1 MLRNK
6 PKSRY
11 SGLTII
17 LSNPSRFDKEYK
29 PGIGNLLS
37 ATGGTLFGEILQPE
51 LNSMMCDVRV
61 MEDKSPWL
69 EGTKCI
75 LLLGE
80 HAMHEYALDTR
91 GNTLN
96 EMRGSLLSVGGI
108 PAIASY
114 PPQDAADMKNYE
126 KTHNELSKDY
136 EGDDEVSVGDED
148 DEGDVKRFSPT
159 KRSNYAFWLKKDIE
173 KCKRILQNGVQF
185 RGVASSDNNQRD
197 ILPTYY
203 IYPTADEVVH
213 ILTTTKN
220 THFYFDMETD
230 YEEQNLLCFAFSF
243 DGINIYSVPIL
254 NNDYRPAYTN
264 YHHILRALAIA
275 IRDNIIVA
283 HNGACF
289 DFFVLA
295 FKYHIPVYR
304 CYDTMLAQHRCF
316 PSVEKSLGHCVS
328 LWTWERFHKDNN
340 PGCYL
345 TREHMSNMLKYCA
358 KDVYTMYLV
367 KQGID
372 KYAKTIPG
380 LEASIKCAQDSI
392 VPYLLMSLQGI
403 AFDEQARKAITDE
416 NDKLMMQYIRM
427 MNLLIGDKGLVE
439 MKDHIKSFKGNFTGG
454 NKQACAYFH
463 NLLEY
468 PVLFRS
474 PQSGLPSLGKKIMYR
489 LAMKYPENAVIPII
503 LKYRKVQKETSALK
517 FIPFRDD
524 KGKVY
529 YPPIE
534 QKELF

>member
-1 MLRNK
+1 MN
-6 PKSRY
+6 
-11 SGLTII
+11 
-17 LSNPSRFDKEYK
+17 DC
-29 PGIGNLLS
+29 
-37 ATGGTLFGEILQPE
+37 LQPE
-51 LNSMMCDVRV
+51 YNNMMCDVRV
-61 MEDKSPWL
+61 MEDKTPFL
-69 EGTKCI
+69 PDTRCL

-80 HAMHEYALDTR
+80 HTMHEWCKDTR

-96 EMRGSLLSVGGI
+96 EMRGSLLDVNGI

-114 PPQDAADMKNYE
+114 LPQDACDMKNWE
-126 KTHNELSKDY
+126 KAHNELSKEY
-136 EGDDEVSVGDED
+136 EADDEVSGNSEDEE

-159 KRSNYAFWLKKDIE
+159 KRSNYSFWLKKDTE
-173 KCKRILQNGVQF
+173 KAKSILLGKL
-185 RGVASSDNNQRD
+185 GLNQTKPNYN
-197 ILPTYY
+197 IF
-203 IYPTADEVVH
+203 PTADEVVH
-213 ILTTTKN
+213 VLTTHKN
-220 THFYFDMETD
+220 VYFYFDMETD
-230 YEEQNLLCFAFSF
+230 YEEQNLLCFSFSF
-243 DGINIYSVPIL
+243 DGHTIYSVPVL
-254 NNDYRPAYTN
+254 NTNYRPAYTN

-340 PGCYL
+340 PGAYF
-345 TREHMSNMLKYCA
+345 TQEHMMSMLKYCG

-367 KQGID
+367 KQSID
-372 KYAKTIPG
+372 AYAKTIPG
-380 LEASIKCAQDSI
+380 LEDSIKCAQDSI

-403 AFDEQARKAITDE
+403 AYDEEARKKITDE
-416 NDKLMMQYIRM
+416 NDRLMMQYIRM
-427 MNLLIGDKGLVE
+427 MNLLIGDKGLMEV
-439 MKDHIKSFKGNFTGG
+439 KSFIKSFKGSFTGG
-454 NKQACAYFH
+454 NEQACAYFH
-463 NLLEY
+463 DILEY

-474 PQSGLPSLGKKIMYR
+474 TKTGLPSLGKKIMYR

-503 LKYRKVQKETSALK
+503 LNYRKVQKETSALK

-529 YPPIE
+529 FPPVE
-534 QKELF
+534 QGSLNI